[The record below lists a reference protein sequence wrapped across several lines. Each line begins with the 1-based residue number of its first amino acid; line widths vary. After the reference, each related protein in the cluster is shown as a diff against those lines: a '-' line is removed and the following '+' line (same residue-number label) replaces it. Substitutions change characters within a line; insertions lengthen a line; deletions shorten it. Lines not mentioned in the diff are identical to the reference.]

1 VSSHDWASCT
11 RALLSDILP
20 EALVVLPVGA
30 TEQHGPHLPTG
41 TDALIVSAVA
51 GEAVRRAAGASARD
65 LVLAPTVPFGASDH
79 HFPFGGTLSLRTETT
94 TSVLLDLL
102 RSVREAGGARV
113 LLVNGH
119 GGNRG
124 PCHSAAH
131 AASTRYGLHV
141 GYLDYWSLLA
151 GDPDAARIPGHA
163 GAFETSMVSHLR
175 PGAVGPAPAPGPRPH
190 RPGADDV
197 VLHSEALWRA
207 IDGYSD
213 QPADASAQDG
223 ARWFEAC
230 ARALAARI
238 TDLAGS
244 L

>member
-1 VSSHDWASCT
+1 MNSYVWSDCT
-11 RALLSDILP
+11 RRLLSEILP
-20 EALVVLPVGA
+20 EAVVVLPIGA

-41 TDALIVSAVA
+41 TDALIVGAIA
-51 GEAVRRAAGASARD
+51 GQAIRRAAGSSPRE
-65 LVLAPTVPFGASDH
+65 LVLAPTIPFGASDH
-79 HFPFGGTLSLRTETT
+79 HFPFGGTLSLQNETAT
-94 TSVLLDLL
+94 GVLLDLL
-102 RSVREAGGARV
+102 RSVHEAGGSRA
-113 LLVNGH
+113 LIVNGH

-131 AASTRYGLHV
+131 AASTRYGMHV

-151 GDPDAARIPGHA
+151 EDPDAARIPGHA
-163 GAFETSMVSHLR
+163 GAFETSMVSHLQ
-175 PGAVGPAPAPGPRPH
+175 PSSVGPVPPPAQRPQP
-190 RPGADDV
+190 PGADGV

-213 QPADASAQDG
+213 QPADARAEDG
-223 ARWFEAC
+223 ARWLAAC
-230 ARALAARI
+230 AQALASRI